1 MRFSIS
7 ASPIVFLVILA
18 SCATAAE
25 AQEKIRQHTWSGIE
39 RIVAVGDVH
48 GDHGQFLKTLLAAK
62 VIDKKGRWI
71 GGKTHLVQ
79 TGDLFDRGPDSRK
92 TMDLLMKLEG
102 EAKKAG
108 GHVHCL
114 AGNHEEMILRGD
126 WRYVH
131 PGEVQAFGDNAKYS
145 AAVGPEGVYGK
156 WIREHNGV
164 IKINNVLFLHGG
176 LGGVYATMSLDALN
190 AGIRKGLNT
199 GTGMARDS
207 NGPLWHR
214 ALARG
219 DDASVSEQ
227 VKPIFKTHAVRHVVL
242 GHTVSGRIIPKA
254 GGKVILIDVGMSKA
268 YGGPAGCL
276 VIEKGTF
283 YANYAG
289 HPQLKLPVKTDVPA
303 GTKK

>member
-1 MRFSIS
+1 MHRF
-7 ASPIVFLVILA
+7 AALGVFFLVLSLRA
-18 SCATAAE
+18 GTAD
-25 AQEKIRQHTWSGIE
+25 AQQKIRPHTWSGIE

-48 GDHGQFLKTLLAAK
+48 GDHAQFLKTLFCAG
-62 VIDKKGRWI
+62 VIDPENRWAA
-71 GGKTHLVQ
+71 GKTHLVQ

-92 TMDLLMKLEG
+92 AMDLLMKLEAQA
-102 EAKKAG
+102 EKAG
-108 GHVHCL
+108 GKVHCL

-145 AAVGPEGVYGK
+145 AAVGPGGVYGK

-190 AGIRKGLNT
+190 EGIRKGLNT

-227 VKPIFKTHAVRHVVL
+227 VKPIFRPPAVRHVVL

-276 VIEKGTF
+276 VIEKGVF

-289 HPQLKLPVKTDVPA
+289 HPQLKLPVKTDAPA

>member
-1 MRFSIS
+1 MPRYIPTAAVLLVLALTSGAIS
-7 ASPIVFLVILA
+7 AQQKSK
-18 SCATAAE
+18 E
-25 AQEKIRQHTWSGIE
+25 HTWNGIE

-48 GDHGQFLKTLLAAK
+48 GDHAQFLKTLFAAK
-62 VIDKKGRWI
+62 VIDKDARWI

-79 TGDLFDRGPDSRK
+79 PGDLFARGPDSRK
-92 TMDLLMKLEG
+92 AMDLLMKLEV
-102 EAKKAG
+102 EAKKTG
-108 GHVHCL
+108 GYVHCL

-131 PGEVQAFGDNAKYS
+131 PGEVQAFGDKAKYS
-145 AAVGPEGVYGK
+145 AALGPGGVYGK

-164 IKINNVLFLHGG
+164 IKINDVLFLHGG
-176 LGGVYATMSLDALN
+176 LGGAYATMSLDALN
-190 AGIRKGLNT
+190 EGIRKGLNT

-227 VKPIFKTHAVRHVVL
+227 VKPIFRTHAVRHVVL

-276 VIEKGTF
+276 VIEKGVF

-289 HPQLKLPVKTDVPA
+289 HPQLKLPVKTSAPA

>member
-7 ASPIVFLVILA
+7 ASSIVFFVILT
-18 SCATAAE
+18 SCATDAE
-25 AQEKIRQHTWSGIE
+25 AQKKIRQHTWSGVE

-62 VIDKKGRWI
+62 VIDKEGRWV
-71 GGKTHLVQ
+71 GGRTHLVQ

-145 AAVGPEGVYGK
+145 AAVVPGGVYGK
-156 WIREHNGV
+156 WIRKHNGV

-176 LGGVYATMSLDALN
+176 LGGPYATMSLDQLN
-190 AGIRKGLNT
+190 EGIRHGLKT

-219 DDASVSEQ
+219 DDARDRKSV
-227 VKPIFKTHAVRHVVL
+227 V
-242 GHTVSGRIIPKA
+242 
-254 GGKVILIDVGMSKA
+254 
-268 YGGPAGCL
+268 
-276 VIEKGTF
+276 
-283 YANYAG
+283 
-289 HPQLKLPVKTDVPA
+289 
-303 GTKK
+303 

>member
-1 MRFSIS
+1 MPRYSQ
-7 ASPIVFLVILA
+7 AVTVFLLLTLA
-18 SCATAAE
+18 ARSAE
-25 AQEKIRQHTWSGIE
+25 AQPKIRQHTWSGIE

-48 GDHGQFLKTLLAAK
+48 GDHGQFLKTLFAAK
-62 VIDKKGRWI
+62 VIDKDARWI
-71 GGKTHLVQ
+71 AGRTHLVQ

-92 TMDLLMKLEG
+92 AMDLLMKLEG

-131 PGEVQAFGDNAKYS
+131 PGEVQAFGDNAKYR
-145 AAVGPEGVYGK
+145 AAVGPGGVYGK
-156 WIREHNGV
+156 WIRKHNGV

-176 LGGVYATMSLDALN
+176 LGGPYATMSLDALN
-190 AGIRKGLNT
+190 EGIRRGLAT

-214 ALARG
+214 ALAKG

-276 VIEKGTF
+276 VIEKGVF

-289 HPQLKLPVKTDVPA
+289 HPRLKLPVETSA
-303 GTKK
+303 STGAKK

>member
-1 MRFSIS
+1 MPRYT
-7 ASPIVFLVILA
+7 PIAAVVLVLTLP
-18 SCATAAE
+18 SGAAF
-25 AQEKIRQHTWSGIE
+25 AQQKGNRHTWSGIE

-48 GDHGQFLKTLLAAK
+48 GDHAQFLKTLFAAK
-62 VIDKKGRWI
+62 VIDKDARWI

-92 TMDLLMKLEG
+92 AMDLLMKLEV
-102 EAKKAG
+102 EAEKAG
-108 GHVHCL
+108 GYVHCL

-131 PGEVQAFGDNAKYS
+131 PGEVQAFGDKAKYS
-145 AAVGPEGVYGK
+145 AALGPGGVYGK

-176 LGGVYATMSLDALN
+176 LGGAYATMSLDALN
-190 AGIRKGLNT
+190 EGIRKGLNT

-219 DDASVSEQ
+219 DDASVNEQ
-227 VKPIFKTHAVRHVVL
+227 VKPIFRTHAVRHVVL

-276 VIEKGTF
+276 VIEKGVF

-289 HPQLKLPVKTDVPA
+289 RPQLKLPVKTDAPA